1 MRKYTL
7 PPTNPYAP
15 STHTNVHPVLTPQW
29 ADRTDDFDVATAV
42 LRCLHPNTPSTT
54 PTTTPVSSPE
64 RPRMAPDPRAAEEQ
78 EDILEAEEE
87 GVGDLME
94 EDDEEEQEAEPN
106 PYANIYKTGKS
117 RRRSQR

>member
-78 EDILEAEEE
+78 EDISEAEEE
-87 GVGDLME
+87 GGAGSRAKPLCE
-94 EDDEEEQEAEPN
+94 HLQNWKEP
-106 PYANIYKTGKS
+106 PPLSALT
-117 RRRSQR
+117 

>member
-78 EDILEAEEE
+78 EDISEA
-87 GVGDLME
+87 
-94 EDDEEEQEAEPN
+94 EEEQEAEPN
-106 PYANIYKTGKS
+106 PYANIYKIGKN